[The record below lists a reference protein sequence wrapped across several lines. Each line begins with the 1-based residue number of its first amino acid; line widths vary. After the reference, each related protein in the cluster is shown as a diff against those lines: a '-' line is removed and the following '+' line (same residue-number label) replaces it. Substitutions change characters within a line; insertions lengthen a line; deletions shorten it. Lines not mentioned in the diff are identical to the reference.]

1 MNDTTGM
8 DIEQIKAYLPHRYP
22 FLLIDRV
29 VECEPPNRI
38 VALKNVSV
46 NEQFFTGHFPHY
58 HVMPGVLIIEAMAQ
72 AAAVLS
78 FKTLD
83 VRPDPDSVY
92 YFAGI
97 DSARFKRPV
106 VPGDQ
111 VVIEIIAGRSLR
123 GIGKYKGVA
132 RVDGQLAA
140 EAELMCAYRKVGA
153 KP

>member
-8 DIEQIKAYLPHRYP
+8 NIEQIKQYLPHRYP
-22 FLLIDRV
+22 FLLIDKV
-29 VECEPPNRI
+29 LECEPANRI
-38 VALKNVSV
+38 VAVKNVSV

-78 FKTLD
+78 FRTLN
-83 VRPDPDSVY
+83 VTPDPDSVY

-111 VVIEIIAGRSLR
+111 MIIEITAGRVLR
-123 GIGKYKGVA
+123 GIGKYTGIA
-132 RVDGQLAA
+132 RVDGQLVA
-140 EAELMCAYRKVGA
+140 EAELMCAYRKVSA
-153 KP
+153 SA